1 MYIVYMYNVCV
12 HLHVHVHCTLY
23 MCVCVC
29 VHACVLLSCF
39 QFDPWSIS
47 LPLSFLW
54 CASFGAALTGVA
66 VATVWY
72 RDRWKGHPLM
82 KALSRTGQPPRS
94 EVRTSCE
101 PALVV

>member
-1 MYIVYMYNVCV
+1 MYTCMYTCTYMYMY
-12 HLHVHVHCTLY
+12 LCTY

-29 VHACVLLSCF
+29 VLLPCF

-47 LPLSFLW
+47 LPLFLLW
-54 CASFGAALTGVA
+54 CASFGAALAGVA

-72 RDRWKGHPLM
+72 RDGWKSHSLM